1 SCSREGSRRA
11 PDPRRADVRDALER
25 GRPLI
30 DITTTGRRSG
40 EPRRLE
46 IVFHRIGGRVYISG
60 APVADRTRAW
70 LLNLAA
76 DPHFTFHLKGRVT
89 ADLPATARIITG
101 EAERRA
107 LFVEIVKTWT
117 NQDVETMTLY
127 APLIEVTF
135 EGEGACSGRG

>member
-1 SCSREGSRRA
+1 M
-11 PDPRRADVRDALER
+11 DDDVRDALER

-46 IVFHRIGGRVYISG
+46 IVFHRIDGRFYISG
-60 APVADRTRAW
+60 SPVADRTRAW
-70 LLNLAA
+70 LLNLAT
-76 DPHFTFHLKGRVT
+76 DPHFTFHLKSRVT
-89 ADLPATARIITG
+89 ADLPATARIITD

-135 EGEGACSGRG
+135 EDEAA